1 LGVAAATP
9 YQGGGFVLVAVL
21 VLIMLAS
28 MVAISVLFRLR
39 AEDTAAAASAGAEQA
54 WAAAMSGVQ
63 EAIRVARAA
72 PPGFTD
78 WRNDPRAFRDR
89 FVCED
94 GSDRWFFT
102 VYSPPDDDTLAEL
115 RFGLTDE
122 ASKLN
127 LNSAHSTNLT
137 GFPRLSVQQVAA
149 LRDFI
154 DWDDTTRPDGAEQ
167 EYYSGLAR
175 PYAIRN
181 GPLQTLDELL
191 LIRGFTPALLH
202 GEDANMNWRL
212 DPNENDADERPPA
225 DNNDGRLDL
234 GLQPLL
240 TVSSYDP
247 NDDNDGVPRTDF
259 NNPNDPLP
267 GLELPAAL
275 TNFIAVLRTNKFK
288 LAHAADLLEGTLKV
302 KGPLEK
308 EVEIASGIRAEEL
321 PLALDLFTASAAR
334 RFDGLVNIN
343 TASLAV
349 LSSVPG
355 IDTPLAE
362 SILSTRRSISPER
375 RATIA
380 WLVQEGVVDAARFKQ
395 LAPFLT
401 ARSLQF
407 SFRVVGF
414 GLPSGRFRVLDV
426 VIDLAQGEPVVTY
439 LRDLTRLGL
448 PFRLEP
454 ELQAQ
459 SAKLKVQ
466 NKFQASNSKRVSTR
480 ASQFIAGAGGC
491 PHCLAE
497 RGHDGSRELQP
508 TVGNPEGRASR
519 QRRLTCAPPP
529 ISSVAD
535 ATPSWTIPS
544 RGLKSTAT
552 VKSSLRDGKKVRCDR
567 VNAPDFWN
575 TELGTGSFF

>member
-1 LGVAAATP
+1 MKPRRNPGRASLPRRPDLPACERSNAGRPTAPEHRCARPGEDLGVAAATP
-9 YQGGGFVLVAVL
+9 YRVHGFVLVAVL

-28 MVAISVLFRLR
+28 MIAISVLFRLK
-39 AEDTAAAASAGAEQA
+39 AEETAASAGAGAEQA

-63 EAIRVARAA
+63 EAIRVAAA
-72 PPGFTD
+72 ARPGFTD

-102 VYSPPDDDTLAEL
+102 VYSPPDDDALAEL
-115 RFGLTDE
+115 RFGLSDE

-127 LNSAHSTNLT
+127 LNAAHSTNFT
-137 GFPRLSVQQVAA
+137 GFPRLTVQQVAA

-154 DWDDTTRPDGAEQ
+154 DSDDTTRPDGAEQ
-167 EYYSGLAR
+167 EYYSGLPR
-175 PYAIRN
+175 PYTIRN
-181 GPLQTLDELL
+181 GPLNTLDELL

-212 DPNENDADERPPA
+212 DPNENDGDERPPA

-240 TVSSYDP
+240 TVSSYEP
-247 NDDNDGVPRTDF
+247 NDDNDGAPRTNLND
-259 NNPNDPLP
+259 PKDPLP
-267 GLELPAAL
+267 GIELPPAL
-275 TNFIAVLRTNKFK
+275 RNFIAVLRTNKFK
-288 LAHAADLLEGTLKV
+288 LGHAADLLEGKLKT
-302 KGPLEK
+302 KDAAGKP
-308 EVEIASGIRAEEL
+308 VEIASGVGKEEL
-321 PLALDLFTASAAR
+321 PLVLDLFTASAAR

-349 LSSVPG
+349 LASVPG
-355 IDTPLAE
+355 IDEPLAE

-380 WLVQEGVVDAARFKQ
+380 WLYQEGVVDAARFKQ
-395 LAPFLT
+395 LAPFLST
-401 ARSLQF
+401 RSHQF

-426 VIDLAQGEPVVTY
+426 VIDLAQDDPVVTY

-454 ELQAQ
+454 ESPAQ
-459 SAKLKVQ
+459 TADASKHDQRHAGRQDPNTKIQTPEKHQTPRSKHQPAARLGDLMFGAWRFSGAWILVFGAFSAPVL
-466 NKFQASNSKRVSTR
+466 R
-480 ASQFIAGAGGC
+480 
-491 PHCLAE
+491 
-497 RGHDGSRELQP
+497 
-508 TVGNPEGRASR
+508 NPE
-519 QRRLTCAPPP
+519 L
-529 ISSVAD
+529 
-535 ATPSWTIPS
+535 
-544 RGLKSTAT
+544 
-552 VKSSLRDGKKVRCDR
+552 
-567 VNAPDFWN
+567 
-575 TELGTGSFF
+575 SFHA

>member
-1 LGVAAATP
+1 
-9 YQGGGFVLVAVL
+9 
-21 VLIMLAS
+21 
-28 MVAISVLFRLR
+28 
-39 AEDTAAAASAGAEQA
+39 
-54 WAAAMSGVQ
+54 MSGVQ
-63 EAIRVARAA
+63 EAIRVAAA
-72 PPGFTD
+72 ARPGFTD
-78 WRNDPRAFRDR
+78 WRNDPRAFRNR

-102 VYSPPDDDTLAEL
+102 VYSPPDDDALAEL

-137 GFPRLSVQQVAA
+137 GFPRLTVQQTAA

-167 EYYSGLAR
+167 DYYSSVAK

-212 DPNENDADERPPA
+212 DPNENDGDERPPA

-247 NDDNDGVPRTDF
+247 NEDNDGVPRTDL
-259 NNPNDPLP
+259 NDRTDPLP

-288 LAHAADLLEGTLKV
+288 LGHAADLLEGALKI
-302 KGPLEK
+302 KGPFGK
-308 EVEIASGIRAEEL
+308 EVEVASGVGMEEL
-321 PLALDLFTASAAR
+321 PQALDLFTAR
-334 RFDGLVNIN
+334 PEWRIDGLVNIN

-349 LSSVPG
+349 LASVPG
-355 IDTPLAE
+355 IDEPLAE

-380 WLVQEGVVDAARFKQ
+380 WLYQEGVVDAARFKQ
-395 LAPFLT
+395 MAPYLT
-401 ARSLQF
+401 ARSRQY

-426 VIDLAQGEPVVTY
+426 VIDLAQDDPVVTY

-454 ELQAQ
+454 ELPTQ
-459 SAKLKVQ
+459 SAAPKARGPAGQ
-466 NKFQASNSKRVSTR
+466 QAGRPESTPAR
-480 ASQFIAGAGGC
+480 
-491 PHCLAE
+491 
-497 RGHDGSRELQP
+497 
-508 TVGNPEGRASR
+508 
-519 QRRLTCAPPP
+519 RRLGSSGPPACRP
-529 ISSVAD
+529 A
-535 ATPSWTIPS
+535 
-544 RGLKSTAT
+544 GLPAFQPAGLPAC
-552 VKSSLRDGKKVRCDR
+552 SSLRH
-567 VNAPDFWN
+567 A
-575 TELGTGSFF
+575 